1 MNYNNTNTHQKDVT
15 LKTFW
20 RDNEHFADLF
30 NATVF
35 NGKQVLKPNKLTEM
49 DTDVSATIQSKSYNE
64 SITRNRDVVKKM
76 SDGVE
81 FNILGL
87 EIQDKTHYAMPLRT
101 MTYDAP
107 GYIKEYND
115 IKKHHKLNKDSFC
128 SPEEFLSGINKS
140 DRFHPIITIVLYYGE
155 SLWDGPT
162 CLSDMMISMSNNIK
176 EYFSDYKLNLVQILD
191 SDKYSF
197 YNEDVKDVFYIARSI
212 YNKDIDAILNKY
224 KTRNVDNEVM
234 KLISVLTATPQI
246 MNLCKPN
253 EQGGKVNMCKAME
266 ELKAEWQN
274 ESRNEGI
281 NKGIELGIDSEK
293 VNSIISMLEF
303 GITREQ
309 ILTRYTK
316 EDLEKAEAAIA
327 NNN

>member
-1 MNYNNTNTHQKDVT
+1 MNNTNNTTHQKDVSF
-15 LKTFW
+15 KTFW
-20 RDNEHFADLF
+20 RNNEHFADLF

-101 MTYDAP
+101 MTYDAL

-115 IKKHHKLNKDSFC
+115 IKKHHKLNKDSF
-128 SPEEFLSGINKS
+128 SSHEEFLSGINKS
-140 DRFHPIITIVLYYGE
+140 DRFHPIITLVLYYGE

-162 CLSDMMISMSNNIK
+162 CLSDMMISMSDNIK

-191 SDKYSF
+191 SDKYTF
-197 YNEDVKDVFYIARSI
+197 YNEDVRDVFNIIRNIYNDDFDSI
-212 YNKDIDAILNKY
+212 YREY
-224 KTRNVDNEVM
+224 ESRNVDIDVM
-234 KLISVLTATPQI
+234 ELICNITSVPKL
-246 MNLCKPN
+246 MDLCTDT
-253 EQGGKVNMCKAME
+253 EQGGTVNMCEAM
-266 ELKAEWQN
+266 KRFQAEC
-274 ESRNEGI
+274 ES
-281 NKGIELGIDSEK
+281 KGMKEGIDSEK

-303 GITREQ
+303 GITKEQ
-309 ILTRYTK
+309 ILTKYTK
-316 EDLEKAEAAIA
+316 EDLERAEAAIA
-327 NNN
+327 NEN

>member
-35 NGKQVLKPNKLTEM
+35 NGKQVLKPDKLTEM
-49 DTDVSATIQSKSYNE
+49 DTDVSATIHSKSYNE

-101 MTYDAP
+101 MTYDAL

-115 IKKHHKLNKDSFC
+115 IKKHHKLNKDSFS

-162 CLSDMMISMSNNIK
+162 CLSDMMISMSDNIK

-212 YNKDIDAILNKY
+212 YNKDINAILNK
-224 KTRNVDNEVM
+224 
-234 KLISVLTATPQI
+234 
-246 MNLCKPN
+246 
-253 EQGGKVNMCKAME
+253 QGGKVNMCKAME
-266 ELKAEWQN
+266 ELKAEWQ
-274 ESRNEGI
+274 SDA
-281 NKGIELGIDSEK
+281 NKK
-293 VNSIISMLEF
+293 AIISMLEF

-309 ILTRYTK
+309 ILTKYTK